1 MRAGGHAIVWSSP
14 KRATLVFRVP
24 RDEDDDLGLWSL
36 LDLGRWRWAR
46 ASSGALRGL
55 ATARVPADCL
65 DIVRE
70 RIDRDSTHAGPTLR
84 ETFDCL
90 ACGAC
95 CKRNE
100 VVLNRSDVARL
111 RRARPDLLKRP
122 WVRRRN
128 DGKLTLTLLRSGACR
143 HLEQGNACA
152 IYEHRPSPC
161 SDFVIGSECCLS
173 SREEEGVT
181 SESI

>member
-1 MRAGGHAIVWSSP
+1 MPSFGRAPSGPRSCSA
-14 KRATLVFRVP
+14 FRETKTTTSACGPCSISADGV
-24 RDEDDDLGLWSL
+24 GL
-36 LDLGRWRWAR
+36 AR
-46 ASSGALRGL
+46 A
-55 ATARVPADCL
+55 
-65 DIVRE
+65 RE
-70 RIDRDSTHAGPTLR
+70 RSAGSPRRAFLRIDRDSTHAGPTLR